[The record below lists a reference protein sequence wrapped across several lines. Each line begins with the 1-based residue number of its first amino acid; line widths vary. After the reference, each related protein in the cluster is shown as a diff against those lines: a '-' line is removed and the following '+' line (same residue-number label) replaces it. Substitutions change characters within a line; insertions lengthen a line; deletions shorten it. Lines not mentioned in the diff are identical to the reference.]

1 MSQEIILRDFQKE
14 IQDKLNINK
23 NVWYINPQKVGKTFF
38 AQYLYGKSKL
48 YESGSDGISKST
60 IIFNGFN
67 SYISMF
73 IKKNKDKYNLVIFDC
88 DISYSDLNYL
98 QDISNT
104 VQTLVLSTY
113 KPDTQLA
120 EFVYIE

>member
-14 IQDKLNINK
+14 IQDQLNINK
-23 NVWYINPQKVGKTFF
+23 NVWYINPQKIGKTFF
-38 AQYLYGKSKL
+38 AQYLYGKSTT
-48 YESGSDGISKST
+48 ST

-73 IKKNKDKYNLVIFDC
+73 IKKNKDKYTLVIFDC

-104 VQTLVLSTY
+104 VQTLVLSTS
-113 KPDTQLA
+113 KPDTQLT